1 MSSSAIGLG
10 FDGEAK
16 EEGELSPPR
25 KKKKKKRGD
34 GEEETED
41 DDKEPKAI
49 VGSRPRGQNV
59 PLELRKENR
68 DGIGRPKGD
77 VGRERFVGSSGGGV
91 GSSNVAAKSTKTT
104 TEERVYV
111 AYGDAR
117 RDPLTVRLFCF
128 GFVFSRAEKNPLFY
142 SDLFSLFVRAR
153 VLFIQTAEAS
163 HASNLALV
171 KRLPDGAKPKL
182 LNEVTFV
189 LSKRN
194 KTVKTV
200 PNAVRYKC
208 LYRLVAIRVGPHLSG
223 GTDEE
228 EEGKLKAMVE
238 EAERVECECFEASN
252 GNKSTYLSKV
262 AQFTKSSEFA
272 KVTEAMFLPKGSMLQ
287 DERSEAAAKIDLKF
301 CERVRGEENVKFFRR
316 AAKRARGEVDEEGEE
331 EDDDDDDDEEEKNVA
346 LIAEEKEEGEQLS
359 VKAAI
364 EALLEDEM
372 KQLIKA
378 FKGRAGGVLFSHCV
392 EKADEK
398 TLEKTLKHHESKES
412 NGQFLDANGGRIREK
427 ILKLWR
433 EYFVREREHV
443 KANFNE
449 DSEYWDPEESDAKNT
464 YHLKQLFADEHYE
477 ECRLPWG
484 E

>member
-10 FDGEAK
+10 FFGEAK

-25 KKKKKKRGD
+25 KKKKRGD
-34 GEEETED
+34 GEEED

-77 VGRERFVGSSGGGV
+77 VGRERFVGSSGGGG

-117 RDPLTVRLFCF
+117 REPLTVRLFCF

-153 VLFIQTAEAS
+153 VLSIQTAEAS

-262 AQFTKSSEFA
+262 AQFTKSSVFA

-301 CERVRGEENVKFFRR
+301 CERVRGEENVTFFRR
-316 AAKRARGEVDEEGEE
+316 AAKRARGEVGEE
-331 EDDDDDDDEEEKNVA
+331 EEEEEEEEDEEEEEKNVA
-346 LIAEEKEEGEQLS
+346 LIAEEKEKGEQLS

-412 NGQFLDANGGRIREK
+412 NGQFLNANGGRIREK

-433 EYFVREREHV
+433 EYFVRERERV

-449 DSEYWDPEESDAKNT
+449 DSEYWDPEESDAKNAF
-464 YHLKQLFADEHYE
+464 YLRQLFADEHYE

>member
-1 MSSSAIGLG
+1 MGATNGLG
-10 FDGEAK
+10 FGGEQKEAK

-25 KKKKKKRGD
+25 KKKKRGD
-34 GEEETED
+34 GEED
-41 DDKEPKAI
+41 DDEKAPKAI

-59 PLELRKENR
+59 PLEFRKENR

-77 VGRERFVGSSGGGV
+77 VGRERFVGSTGGV
-91 GSSNVAAKSTKTT
+91 SKNVAAKTTKTT

-117 RDPLTVRLFCF
+117 REPLTVRLFCF
-128 GFVFSRAEKNPLFY
+128 GFVFSRAEKNSLFY
-142 SDLFSLFVRAR
+142 SDLFSLFVFARAR
-153 VLFIQTAEAS
+153 PIHIQTAEAS

>member
-1 MSSSAIGLG
+1 MGATNGLG
-10 FDGEAK
+10 FGGEQKEAK

-25 KKKKKKRGD
+25 KKKKRGD
-34 GEEETED
+34 GEED
-41 DDKEPKAI
+41 DDEKAPKAI

-59 PLELRKENR
+59 PLEFRKENR

-77 VGRERFVGSSGGGV
+77 VGRERFVGSTGGV
-91 GSSNVAAKSTKTT
+91 SKNVAAKTTKTT

-117 RDPLTVRLFCF
+117 REPLTVRLFCF
-128 GFVFSRAEKNPLFY
+128 GFVFSRAEKNSLFY
-142 SDLFSLFVRAR
+142 SDLFSLFVFARAR
-153 VLFIQTAEAS
+153 PIHIQTAEAS

-223 GTDEE
+223 GGTNEKE